1 MSEHSPPHDIEE
13 RPTRIARVDSTDF
26 DSIQVCNASPM
37 TFDDGHSAFG
47 VASARGRRERGR
59 GRGRAAAAACDGD
72 SSTGSLSP
80 SRSAGVSPVPSPDP
94 GSAASVLVGRAV
106 SRGRL
111 ARFDSA
117 DDLAIGRGARPAI
130 PDCGGAGGL
139 PLPPPPLATGSAEVS
154 TVSPPPSGGNAA
166 ALLASRAVQGR
177 FTRFDST
184 DSVAESS
191 AAPAVVANGAAALP
205 ASAAVTSIAIS
216 PAPPLSASAV
226 LAQRAVHGQ
235 SRLMRYDSADDL
247 AGS

>member
-1 MSEHSPPHDIEE
+1 MTGHAHSPPHDIEE
-13 RPTRIARVDSTDF
+13 RPSRIARVDSTDF
-26 DSIQVCNASPM
+26 DSIRVRNASPM
-37 TFDDGHSAFG
+37 TFDGPSAFG
-47 VASARGRRERGR
+47 AGQRERGR
-59 GRGRAAAAACDGD
+59 GRARAARAAGGDD

-139 PLPPPPLATGSAEVS
+139 PLPPPLAAGSAEVT

-166 ALLASRAVQGR
+166 ALLASRAVRGR
-177 FTRFDST
+177 FARFDAT
-184 DSVAESS
+184 DSVAESP
-191 AAPAVVANGAAALP
+191 AAPAVVAGGPAAHP
-205 ASAAVTSIAIS
+205 ASAAVPSIAIS